1 MKFKLGD
8 TDIPFV
14 FRGDEMMY
22 PNYIKDGLILHYD
35 FSGMTN
41 TDASRSIAT
50 DLSGN
55 GNHGTLQN
63 FNYTAESGYDKNK
76 LLFDGVD
83 DYIQADKFDLSGD
96 FTIDFT
102 FEALS
107 NENRETLVYLTESQS
122 SFGYVFLV
130 QTSRIR
136 YWTDPSNAGSGIN
149 VNQFG
154 AGLGLQNVSVVY
166 EGGILK
172 IYRNGLPESSENLDF
187 NLNSQGFFLG
197 RYTSVSE
204 EPFSGIYHSSKV
216 YNRPLTPSEISHN
229 YAIEK
234 ERFGIE

>member
-41 TDASRSIAT
+41 TDASRGIAT

-83 DYIQADKFDLSGD
+83 DYVGVDVSISD
-96 FTIDFT
+96 FTITFSLELSGTDDQFFFGGDVSTFYLRRYLGDRLHASVYTDNQKTIQSLGVFKNTGETEKNSVGLVLDSQRLKVGLIHNGIIIQEEDLTSSTIPFT
-102 FEALS
+102 LK
-107 NENRETLVYLTESQS
+107 TLGQWGSD
-122 SFGYVFLV
+122 
-130 QTSRIR
+130 SRR
-136 YWTDPSNAGSGIN
+136 
-149 VNQFG
+149 
-154 AGLGLQNVSVVY
+154 
-166 EGGILK
+166 
-172 IYRNGLPESSENLDF
+172 
-187 NLNSQGFFLG
+187 
-197 RYTSVSE
+197 
-204 EPFSGIYHSSKV
+204 FSGSIFSASF
-216 YNRPLTPSEISHN
+216 YNRPLTSEEVAHN